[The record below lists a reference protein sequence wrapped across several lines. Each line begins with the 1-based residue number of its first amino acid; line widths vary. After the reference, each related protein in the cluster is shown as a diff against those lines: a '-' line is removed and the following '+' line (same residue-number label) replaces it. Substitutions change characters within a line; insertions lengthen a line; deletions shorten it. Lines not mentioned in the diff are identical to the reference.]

1 MDRYE
6 LDSAAW
12 TASKAISEL
21 VEHANEASHSVR
33 FMRQVKDGVGD
44 ISPELLADFY
54 TLADGLVDVW
64 LDHPQ
69 GEPRLG
75 ELTPEIFKAVLD
87 SLSTDEQ
94 AGTTSV
100 PALS

>member
-1 MDRYE
+1 MEIKDIEMMSWSVTRHVGE
-6 LDSAAW
+6 LIEYADECSAA
-12 TASKAISEL
+12 
-21 VEHANEASHSVR
+21 VR
-33 FMRQVKDGVGD
+33 WYREYEDRLDGVD
-44 ISPELLADFY
+44 LKLLEDFY
-54 TLADGLVDVW
+54 RLADGLLDVW

-69 GEPRLG
+69 GEPLRG
-75 ELTPEIFKAVLD
+75 ELTPETFKAVLD